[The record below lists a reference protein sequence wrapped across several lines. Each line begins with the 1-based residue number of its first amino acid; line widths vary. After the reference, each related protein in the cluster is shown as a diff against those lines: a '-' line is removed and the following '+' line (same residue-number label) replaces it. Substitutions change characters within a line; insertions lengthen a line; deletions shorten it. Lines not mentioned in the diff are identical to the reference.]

1 MKKILVTGGAGFI
14 GSNFIKICLEDEI
27 EILNFDLLTY
37 AGNLNNLK
45 LSNECENYYFVKGDI
60 CDSDVFS
67 KYLNEFN
74 PDSIVHFAAESH
86 VDRSIDKPDNF
97 IKTNVNGTYT
107 ILNETLKYYK
117 RNKNFKFIHVS
128 TDEVF
133 GSLDKSGSFDENSA
147 YNPNSPYSASKASSD
162 FLVRAWNKTYSFP
175 GIITNCS
182 NNYGPYQFPE
192 KLIPLVII
200 NCMDNQKIPIYGN
213 GENIRD
219 WIYVEDHCNALKFI
233 LENGKIG
240 EKYNIGSNE
249 ERTNIEI
256 VSLIC
261 EIMDLEFPSK
271 KVGSYK
277 ELINFVEDRP
287 SHDFRY
293 AVNSTKIRE
302 ELGWNEKYDLKT
314 GLVKTV
320 KWYLENIEWI
330 NDIRLNKY
338 NLERLGKVK

>member
-1 MKKILVTGGAGFI
+1 MCIR
-14 GSNFIKICLEDEI
+14 
-27 EILNFDLLTY
+27 
-37 AGNLNNLK
+37 
-45 LSNECENYYFVKGDI
+45 
-60 CDSDVFS
+60 
-67 KYLNEFN
+67 
-74 PDSIVHFAAESH
+74 
-86 VDRSIDKPDNF
+86 DR
-97 IKTNVNGTYT
+97 
-107 ILNETLKYYK
+107 
-117 RNKNFKFIHVS
+117 
-128 TDEVF
+128 
-133 GSLDKSGSFDENSA
+133 
-147 YNPNSPYSASKASSD
+147 
-162 FLVRAWNKTYSFP
+162 
-175 GIITNCS
+175 
-182 NNYGPYQFPE
+182 
-192 KLIPLVII
+192 VII
-200 NCMDNQKIPIYGN
+200 NCIDNQKIPIYGN

-233 LENGKIG
+233 LENGRIG